1 MCSSNVSKEGSI
13 PEEPDWKGTWRED
26 WRIAGQEGYLLDKKL
41 IHMRFDRKLCVED
54 YDQCEFCWDV
64 FDEDKNNPKMAYFQ
78 PEEKVWVCE
87 KCFNDFKQ
95 YFNWTVE
102 ESGQ

>member
-1 MCSSNVSKEGSI
+1 MNSSDKTGASQT
-13 PEEPDWKGTWRED
+13 PDWKGTWRED

-54 YDQCEFCWDV
+54 YDQCEFCWAL
-64 FDEDKNNPKMAYFQ
+64 FDKDKDNPSMAYFQ

-87 KCFNDFKQ
+87 ECFNDFKQ
-95 YFNWTVE
+95 YFHWTVE
-102 ESGQ
+102 EQEK